1 MQRKKHS
8 PEFKAKIALEALKE
22 QKTINETASQSGVH
36 ATQINNWKKQ
46 AREGLKEIFS
56 QQIDKNSNNQESL
69 ISQLYEH
76 IGRLE
81 VELDWLKKNLDS
93 TIEEK
98 RKLIEPSHPQID
110 IERQCE
116 LIGLNRSSYY
126 YQPRRE
132 NDYNESLMRKLDELY
147 TKEPLYGVRRM
158 TAVLR
163 REGENVNVKRIR
175 RLLRLMRLEAT
186 YPKPNTSKG
195 STDNVRRYPYLLTG
209 LNIEKINQVYSTDI
223 NYIRLA
229 KGFVYLVAVMDWYS
243 RYVLSWR
250 VSNSL
255 DVSFCIEAL
264 EESFK
269 YGHPCIFNT
278 DQGSQFTSL
287 SFTSVLLERKIKISQ
302 DGKGR
307 AFDNIFIERLWR
319 SLKYEEV
326 YLKSYDS
333 VAEAIEGIGN
343 FFERYNYQRPHQSL
357 NYSTPAQIHFD

>member
-1 MQRKKHS
+1 
-8 PEFKAKIALEALKE
+8 
-22 QKTINETASQSGVH
+22 
-36 ATQINNWKKQ
+36 
-46 AREGLKEIFS
+46 
-56 QQIDKNSNNQESL
+56 
-69 ISQLYEH
+69 
-76 IGRLE
+76 
-81 VELDWLKKNLDS
+81 
-93 TIEEK
+93 
-98 RKLIEPSHPQID
+98 
-110 IERQCE
+110 
-116 LIGLNRSSYY
+116 
-126 YQPRRE
+126 
-132 NDYNESLMRKLDELY
+132 
-147 TKEPLYGVRRM
+147 M
-158 TAVLR
+158 TAVLK

-175 RLLRLMRLEAT
+175 RLLRLMGLEAI

-195 STDNVRRYPYLLTG
+195 STDNIRRYPYLLTD

-223 NYIRLA
+223 TYIRLA

-287 SFTSVLLERKIKISQ
+287 SFTSVLLERKIQISQ

-319 SLKYEEV
+319 SLKYEEI

-343 FFERYNYQRPHQSL
+343 FFERDNYQRPHQSL